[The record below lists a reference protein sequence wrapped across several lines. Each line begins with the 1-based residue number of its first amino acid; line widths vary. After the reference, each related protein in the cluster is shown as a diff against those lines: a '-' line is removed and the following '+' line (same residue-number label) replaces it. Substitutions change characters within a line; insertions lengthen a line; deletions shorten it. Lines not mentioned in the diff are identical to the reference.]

1 MKGMKVD
8 ASKAIKPEQL
18 EGAIADILM
27 GWADGE
33 EEKFFEAIDEAADQ
47 CDDEIRKHTPVNSGT
62 YRSKS
67 TINRDKTEKHKYSAE
82 WYVSPPDY
90 RLTHL
95 LEHGHLTRDGV
106 TRTKAIPHIK
116 YGKKIA
122 EQVLNEKL
130 ARLYGGG

>member
-8 ASKAIKPEQL
+8 ASKAIRPEQL

-33 EEKFFEAIDEAADQ
+33 EKKFFEAIDEAADQ
-47 CDDEIRKHTPVNSGT
+47 CDDEIRKHTPVYTGEYEKNFSVE
-62 YRSKS
+62 RKLF
-67 TINRDKTEKHKYSAE
+67 EKHQYKATWNVKEPRHYFT
-82 WYVSPPDY
+82 W
-90 RLTHL
+90 L
-95 LEHGHLTRDGV
+95 LEYGHLTRDGV

-130 ARLYGGG
+130 AKLYGGG